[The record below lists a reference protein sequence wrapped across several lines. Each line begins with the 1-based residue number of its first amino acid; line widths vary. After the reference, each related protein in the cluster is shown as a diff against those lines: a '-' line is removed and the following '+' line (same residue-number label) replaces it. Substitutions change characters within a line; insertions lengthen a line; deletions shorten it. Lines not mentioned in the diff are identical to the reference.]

1 MRPVTT
7 ANVLQ
12 LLRPNAAFV
21 IRGGEIEW
29 FDDRPQPTRE
39 EIEAAWPLAKRAA
52 AEREVRAERDRLLA
66 ACDWTQVND
75 APVDAS
81 AWAAYRQ
88 ALRDVPAQVG
98 FPEAVEWP
106 VAPDAGV

>member
-1 MRPVTT
+1 MILT
-7 ANVLQ
+7 
-12 LLRPNAAFV
+12 LLDVVRHLVPDAQVV

-39 EIEAAWPLAKRAA
+39 EIEAAWPLAERAA
-52 AEREVRAERDRLLA
+52 KEREVRAKRDRLLA

-88 ALRDVPAQVG
+88 ALRDVPQQVS